1 MSGRK
6 QIVLYVTI
14 AVWMG
19 SVAATVSV
27 VRSQHCCEAP
37 ISDSGWVT
45 DVPPEDSTS
54 GFGGLVWAKTRNGI
68 QLRFGYTLAEGVPWT
83 PLLAPEGTEDSRQ
96 AASLRRI
103 FGGGS

>member
-1 MSGRK
+1 MSGKR
-6 QIVLYVTI
+6 QIALYVTI
-14 AVWMG
+14 AVWMV

-37 ISDSGWVT
+37 LSDSGWVT

-68 QLRFGYTLAEGVPWT
+68 QLRFGYTLADGVPWT

-96 AASLRRI
+96 AASLRLI